1 MIFIIIICK
10 LIIFVG
16 DLLGRGSTLPGTIA
30 LKLNKNILSKFK
42 IPKNVIAVTGSS
54 GKGTTSKMIASVLK
68 QQGFRVLHNHR
79 GGNLKPGI
87 ITMLI
92 EGSSLTGK
100 IKADYLVYEIDERY
114 IKQVV
119 NFLKPQIVVIT
130 NIVRDQPPRQGHF
143 DIVYEDIKKCLSKDM
158 HLILNSDDPYLQ
170 KFVIDTDCKVTY
182 YGIDK
187 NEYSYFENNYEN
199 LVIQHCPLCNKKLK
213 YNYYNFEIYGDY
225 TCKNCGFKRPN
236 PEYAVTKVDFKN
248 ETMLIND
255 KYEIKILNNIL
266 YNIYNIAATVAT
278 LGYLNFKLEDI
289 IPALN
294 KCEYDHKLCNHYE
307 YNNKEIFVFYNK
319 NENSTS
325 FNQSLNYVCRSN
337 DLKTVVIGWET
348 ISHRYKFT
356 DISWIYDINFESLT
370 AANVDQFICVG
381 NYAYDI
387 ATRLKLAGFKKNI
400 ISTYPSLDDAIDT
413 ILNKSNG
420 NVYAV
425 VNPDYVLPLLH
436 MLKGKEK

>member
-1 MIFIIIICK
+1 MIFIMIIGKI
-10 LIIFVG
+10 LIFIG
-16 DLLGRGSTLPGTIA
+16 DLFGRGSTLPGSIA
-30 LKLNKNILSKFK
+30 MKLNKNILSKFK

-54 GKGTTSKMIASVLK
+54 GKGTTSKMIASILK
-68 QQGFRVLHNHR
+68 TQGFKVLHNHR

-92 EGSSLTGK
+92 EGATLTGK

-114 IKQVV
+114 VKQVV
-119 NFLKPQIVVIT
+119 KYLHPQIVVIT

-143 DIVYEDIKKCLSKDM
+143 DFVYEDIKKCLSSDM

-182 YGIDK
+182 YGINK
-187 NEYSYFENNYEN
+187 NDYSYLENNYEN

-213 YNYYNFEIYGDY
+213 YSYYNFEIYGDY
-225 TCKNCGFKRPN
+225 KCPNCGFKRIE
-236 PEYAVTKVDFKN
+236 PEYAVTKINYEK
-248 ETMLIND
+248 ETMIINE

-266 YNIYNIAATVAT
+266 YNIYNIAAAFAT
-278 LGYLNFKLEDI
+278 FGYMGFDLEKI
-289 IPALN
+289 IPAIN
-294 KCEYDHKLCNHYE
+294 QSEYDHKLCNHYE
-307 YNNKEIFVFYNK
+307 YNNKDIFVFYNK

-325 FNQSLNYVCRSN
+325 FNQSLNYVCRN
-337 DLKTVVIGWET
+337 KELKTIVIGWET

-356 DISWIYDINFESLT
+356 DISWIYDINFESLSN
-370 AANVDQFICVG
+370 ANVDKCICVG
-381 NYAYDI
+381 DYAFDI
-387 ATRLKLAGFKKNI
+387 ATRLKLAGFNKDKILTFASLND
-400 ISTYPSLDDAIDT
+400 SLDT
-413 ILNKSNG
+413 VLNKSNG
-420 NVYAV
+420 NIYAV

>member
-1 MIFIIIICK
+1 MILIMIICK
-10 LIIFVG
+10 IIIFVG
-16 DLLGRGSTLPGTIA
+16 DLFGRGSTLPGTIA
-30 LKLNKNILSKFK
+30 LKLNKNILNKFK

-68 QQGFRVLHNHR
+68 SQGFKVLHNYR

-87 ITMLI
+87 VTMLI
-92 EGSSLTGK
+92 EGASLTGK

-114 IKQVV
+114 IKLVIKY
-119 NFLKPQIVVIT
+119 LKPQVLVIT
-130 NIVRDQPPRQGHF
+130 NITRDQPPRQGHF
-143 DIVYEDIKKCLSKDM
+143 DFVYEDIKNCLSDDI

-170 KFVIDTDCKVTY
+170 KFVIDTNCKATY
-182 YGIDK
+182 YGIDENK
-187 NEYSYFENNYEN
+187 YSYSENNYEN

-225 TCKNCGFKRPN
+225 YCPNCDFKRIK
-236 PEYAVTKVDFKN
+236 PEYTVTNINYEN
-248 ETMLIND
+248 ETMVIND
-255 KYEIKILNNIL
+255 KYEVKILNNIL

-278 LGYLNFKLEDI
+278 IGYLGFKLENFI
-289 IPALN
+289 EYIN
-294 KCEYDHKLCNHYE
+294 KSEYDHKLCNHYQ
-307 YNNKEIFVFYNK
+307 YNDKEIFVFYNK

-325 FNQSLNYVCRSN
+325 FNQSLHYICRN
-337 DLKTVVIGWET
+337 QDLKTIVVGWET

-356 DISWIYDINFESLT
+356 DISWIYDINFESLSN
-370 AANVDQFICVG
+370 ANVDKFICIG
-381 NYAYDI
+381 NYSYDI
-387 ATRLKLAGFKKNI
+387 ATRLKMAGFNQNKI
-400 ISTYPSLDDAIDT
+400 IVFPTLNDALDM

-420 NVYAV
+420 NIYAV